1 MNGLW
6 GTLPEKWCKMDD
18 LRESH
23 ILGNL
28 HMTVYNILQLTNY
41 DYNPFPQKNQTPP
54 RNSKELWANKG

>member
-1 MNGLW
+1 MDGLW
-6 GTLPEKWCKMDD
+6 GTVPEKWCKMDD

-41 DYNPFPQKNQTPP
+41 DYNPFPPKKPNT
-54 RNSKELWANKG
+54 SKKQQRTMGE